1 MWLAVQPEGCITP
14 PESDGNPVEQL
25 RSADGRIARV
35 GSLGDG
41 LPERVKI
48 SICACAALRV
58 LLGAI
63 SGRYRHSTCNRYF
76 KEYRYR
82 YVWGYG

>member
-41 LPERVKI
+41 LPERAYHVDKK
-48 SICACAALRV
+48 
-58 LLGAI
+58 
-63 SGRYRHSTCNRYF
+63 NNN
-76 KEYRYR
+76 KKKNKKK
-82 YVWGYG
+82 

>member
-35 GSLGDG
+35 VSLGDG
-41 LPERVKI
+41 LPERAYHVDKVI
-48 SICACAALRV
+48 REAAQTPDYAYAHVHIR
-58 LLGAI
+58 
-63 SGRYRHSTCNRYF
+63 SN
-76 KEYRYR
+76 
-82 YVWGYG
+82 

>member
-25 RSADGRIARV
+25 RSADGRIAQV

-41 LPERVKI
+41 LPERAYHVDKVI
-48 SICACAALRV
+48 REAAQCLGHHGDKVHTCRPACRQVRV
-58 LLGAI
+58 
-63 SGRYRHSTCNRYF
+63 
-76 KEYRYR
+76 
-82 YVWGYG
+82 